1 MKKRLFLFAV
11 LLPAVLLLQLRPA
24 TACEHYPDIYTVD
37 ELILQGYVEP
47 QVGVPGYSGDFCCP
61 DPDCGEVCIPGYE
74 LPAKQLEAPK
84 PAEDDDP
91 EEPEEPEEPGEPD
104 DPDDPENPGEPG
116 KPEGQEEP
124 GEPEEPEEPP
134 APGQERT
141 ETDPQEKEEPEKQP
155 QVAPDRTAP
164 KQSSTATAS
173 TEKQTQSTQNKQTS
187 TVKEEITETV
197 LPEGRFSRKY
207 PWRRVKFRRIR
218 KARAEAAG
226 ELLWKAPSTPF
237 QAWLGE

>member
-1 MKKRLFLFAV
+1 MRKRIILLAV
-11 LLPAVLLLQLRPA
+11 LLPAVLLLQPQPA

-74 LPAKQLEAPK
+74 LPAKQPEAPQ

-91 EEPEEPEEPGEPD
+91 EEPDDPEKPGEPEKPEEPEGPQEPD
-104 DPDDPENPGEPG
+104 EPDAQPAS
-116 KPEGQEEP
+116 GQEEP
-124 GEPEEPEEPP
+124 GT
-134 APGQERT
+134 G
-141 ETDPQEKEEPEKQP
+141 PQEKEEPPKQP
-155 QVAPDRTAP
+155 QIAPDRPASKP
-164 KQSSTATAS
+164 SSSAAAS
-173 TEKQTQSTQNKQTS
+173 TEKQTQSTQSKQTS
-187 TVKEEITETV
+187 TVKEETTENP

-218 KARAEAAG
+218 RARAEAAG

-237 QAWLGE
+237 QTWLGE